1 MTMTLNQ
8 IPNGPFV
15 PGPVRTAGTNV
26 SSISN
31 LCPAFKKLL
40 EVSYSA
46 GVVDGEGCIVFSKT
60 TYAGR
65 KNPAYRLVLS
75 ISQNNHALLVRVARA
90 LDVPPRIYPIKRTPG
105 MNRDAE
111 VLSIADQDAHRV
123 LMTLLPHLTR
133 KAAEAALAIDAYE
146 RGHFRVHPGPRGHAP
161 EVWVFREW
169 CYKKLQRMK

>member
-1 MTMTLNQ
+1 MTMTMNQ
-8 IPNGPFV
+8 ISNGPFAT
-15 PGPVRTAGTNV
+15 GPFRNAGTNF

-40 EVSYSA
+40 EVSFSA

-65 KNPAYRLVLS
+65 KKPAYRLVLS

-90 LDVPPRIYPIKRTPG
+90 LDVPPRIYPIKRTLG

-123 LMTLLPHLTR
+123 LITLLPHLTR

-146 RGHFRVHPGPRGHAP
+146 RGHFRVHPGPKGHAP

-169 CYKKLQRMK
+169 CYKKLQKMK